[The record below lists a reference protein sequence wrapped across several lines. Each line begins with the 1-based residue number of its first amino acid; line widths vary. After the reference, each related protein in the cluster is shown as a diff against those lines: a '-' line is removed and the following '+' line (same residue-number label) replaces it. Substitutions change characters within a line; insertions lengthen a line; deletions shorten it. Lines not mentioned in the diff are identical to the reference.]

1 MSGKIGMKHYPVEIK
16 QEAIRL
22 FYEEGKTRSEITN
35 ILGLRDQ
42 HRVKMW
48 VKQYRKE
55 GDNLFTKHIGRPYK
69 NTETQEAEIERL
81 RMENAL
87 LKKLRS
93 ELRRDMPAKRN
104 IGQRIITRTSSK

>member
-1 MSGKIGMKHYPVEIK
+1 MSGKIGMKHYPAEIK
-16 QEAIRL
+16 QEAVRL
-22 FYEEGKTRSEITN
+22 FYEEGKTRAEITN
-35 ILGLRDQ
+35 LLGLRDQ

-55 GDNLFTKHIGRPYK
+55 GDNLFTKHIGRPNK
-69 NTETQEAEIERL
+69 NAETKEAEIERL

-93 ELRRDMPAKRN
+93 ELRKDMPAKRN
-104 IGQRIITRTSSK
+104 IGQPITTGTNLK

>member
-1 MSGKIGMKHYPVEIK
+1 MAGKIGMKHYPAETK

-22 FYEEGKTRSEITN
+22 FYEEGKTRSEVTN
-35 ILGLRDQ
+35 ILGLRDP

-48 VKQYRKE
+48 LKQYRNE
-55 GDNLFTKHIGRPYK
+55 GDRLFTKHIGRPYK
-69 NTETQEAEIERL
+69 TVETQETELERL

-93 ELRRDMPAKRN
+93 ELQKDMLAKRN
-104 IGQRIITRTSSK
+104 IGQLITTRKSSK